1 MLDNMKTSAGFGVE
15 DITASGDPMA
25 TSGRNVANMNQGAGN
40 SWGF

>member
-1 MLDNMKTSAGFGVE
+1 MLDNMKTSARFGAE

-25 TSGRNVANMNQGAGN
+25 TSKECGKHEKAAGN